1 MSSIK
6 REYKLNHKL
15 IISAIIAFCVSGF
28 LFLAL
33 QNIAYHFI
41 KLYCANPKVISSH
54 LDKKADSLQQ
64 YIKMEKIYLTDL
76 SLLEVWKK
84 RNSLTEV
91 AIYAGKNQLYHSS
104 PTLYQISI
112 HKGAEPE
119 NDMRAGNSGYTL
131 TFQDGEAVAFMHDQ
145 FQHRFRDYA
154 IYINL
159 TIFFLCFITIM
170 IVFIRKKV
178 SKINTLVQEIRIL
191 EGGNLY
197 YPITVVGNDELSSL
211 AQEVDDMRKA
221 FIVRE
226 QYAGRIAAASNELM
240 TGISH
245 DLRTPL
251 TALIGYLEIMEEE
264 TCPAGE
270 SPFLGKCKNRAFQ
283 IKGLVNNLFEYFF
296 AATTEQLQFQP
307 RICSVKEALQEI
319 IKEHICLI
327 EQSGFNVINE
337 IEFPNAD
344 MLTEKAM
351 VQRLFDN
358 LFSNI
363 KKYADPEFPVR
374 FHSVIEKEM
383 FLLTISNRIYTFS
396 EEKGTGIGLKTC
408 EKIMSLHQG
417 SLLYQEQQGMYTL
430 YLRFP
435 IQ

>member
-1 MSSIK
+1 MNSTK
-6 REYKLNHKL
+6 HEYKLNHQL
-15 IISAIIAFCVSGF
+15 ILSAIVAFFISGL
-28 LFLAL
+28 LFFVL
-33 QNIAYHFI
+33 QHAAYHII
-41 KLYCANPKVISSH
+41 KIYCENPKVISSH
-54 LDKKADSLQQ
+54 LEQKADSLQQ
-64 YIKMEKIYLTDL
+64 YISTENIQLTDL
-76 SLLEVWKK
+76 SRLDVWKK
-84 RNSLTEV
+84 GNALTEV
-91 AIYAGKNQLYHSS
+91 AIYYGKKQVYSSS
-104 PTLYQISI
+104 PTLPELSI
-112 HKGAEPE
+112 RINADAEKDILAW
-119 NDMRAGNSGYTL
+119 NNGYIL
-131 TFQDGEAVAFMHDQ
+131 TFQDGDAVAFIHDQ

-191 EGGNLY
+191 QGGNLY
-197 YPITVVGNDELSSL
+197 YPITVIGNDELSSL

-226 QYAGRIAAASNELM
+226 QYAGRVAAASDELM
-240 TGISH
+240 TEISH

-264 TCPAGE
+264 ACPASE
-270 SPFLGKCKNRAFQ
+270 SPFLEKCKNKAFQ

-296 AATTEQLQFQP
+296 AATTEKLQFQAK
-307 RICSVKEALQEI
+307 ICSVKEALQEI
-319 IKEHICLI
+319 IKEHICMI
-327 EQSGFNVINE
+327 EQSGFTVINE
-337 IEFPNAD
+337 IELPDAD

-374 FHSVIEKEM
+374 FHSVVEKEM
-383 FLLTISNRIYTFS
+383 LLLTISNQICTS
-396 EEKGTGIGLKTC
+396 PESIGTGIGLRTC

-417 SLLYQEQQGMYTL
+417 SLLHLEQEDTYTL

-435 IQ
+435 LK